1 MQNFQDTTDYNQ
13 MGFNLPHD
21 VVTLPSM
28 GRYYKSKKKSVKIGY
43 LTAKDENLIASF
55 IDSPN
60 KENIIFSLIRSKLYE
75 PDLKPEELMYC
86 DVEAILLFLRNTS
99 FGTEYTIN
107 ATDPKTGQKF
117 TETIHLDELNIKKPT
132 VEPDETGCYVT
143 ILPRSNKKVK
153 VRPLTFH
160 EDLEINKEVEKYP
173 SGMVAPRVTWRL
185 MKQIVEIDGNSSP
198 EFISNFIENMMIAD
212 SKHIRNFLTEN
223 EPGLDLTKQILAP
236 SGERVSIT
244 ISFGVEFFR
253 PFF

>member
-1 MQNFQDTTDYNQ
+1 MENFENNVDYNQ

-28 GRYYKSKKKSVKIGY
+28 GKYYKSKKKSVKIGY

-60 KENIIFSLIRSKLYE
+60 KENVIFSLIRSKLYE

-99 FGTEYTIN
+99 FGTEYTIT
-107 ATDPKTGQKF
+107 ATDPKTNQRF
-117 TETIHLDELNIKKPT
+117 TETIHLGEINLKKNIT
-132 VEPDETGCYVT
+132 EPDEMGCFTT
-143 ILPRSNKKVK
+143 ILPRSGKKVK
-153 VRPLTFH
+153 LKPLTFH
-160 EDLEINKEVEKYP
+160 EDLEINKQVDKYP
-173 SGMVAPRVTWRL
+173 SGMVAPRITWRL
-185 MKQIVEIDGNSSP
+185 QKQIIEIDGNNSP
-198 EFISNFIENMMIAD
+198 EFINNFIENMLIAD
-212 SKHIRNFLTEN
+212 SKHVRNFLSEN
-223 EPGLDLTKQILAP
+223 EPGLDLTKQIMAP
-236 SGERVSIT
+236 SGEMVSVS